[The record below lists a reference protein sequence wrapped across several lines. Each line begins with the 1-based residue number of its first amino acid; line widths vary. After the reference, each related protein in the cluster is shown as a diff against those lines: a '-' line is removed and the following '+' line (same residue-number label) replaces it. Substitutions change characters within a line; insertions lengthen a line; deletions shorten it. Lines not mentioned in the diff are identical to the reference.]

1 MRISKGRVCPQ
12 LVAVI
17 AACCAVVQRLGSA
30 ISEREDRSM
39 RVRMIGVAAL
49 LVLCVEGCATP
60 EPRAPRT
67 QPADGVGFRLVNHWD
82 HSRPYRTSRAPD
94 GTPLDLPSGRPLQIA
109 MWYPAVIGDL
119 PPLTVADYTRLS
131 ATENT
136 LQPVTEE
143 WARAARA
150 YLLSDPFIDVDSV
163 EARLASTVMS
173 RWDAPSA
180 SGSFPIVVYA
190 PGSSAS
196 WHDNYALA
204 ETLAAEGYIVLA
216 TRSRGLRHPDMS
228 LDVNGIESEV
238 RDLEQ
243 LYETAISLPGADPT
257 RVAAIG
263 RSWGAVAAVVFAHRN
278 HQTDALV
285 SLDGTIS
292 YNMDQLLE
300 AYPHLPRGEELSVPS
315 MIAVGLRRSSGA
327 TAIDRTH
334 YFDEVTQV
342 DVHHVDYAD
351 LPHGGFSSG
360 FLDRYYR
367 DVTDPD
373 KIESAR
379 AIVGSYDRMVADVV
393 QFLDSYVKSEPSAPA
408 WFGDEARTVDSRLNG
423 PRLPGF
429 DDFSRTVFDF
439 GLDTAVELYEET
451 LATDPE
457 HRMFNVWT
465 LNRIIAEF
473 AARGDYETAEAF
485 AAFALDR
492 YEDKAVLH
500 VTRGRARYLAGHA
513 DGAQA
518 SFDAALALDAGNREA
533 TLLKALLLEREARP

>member
-1 MRISKGRVCPQ
+1 MRISKGQ
-12 LVAVI
+12 LCLQLGAVI
-17 AACCAVVQRLGSA
+17 AAT
-30 ISEREDRSM
+30 
-39 RVRMIGVAAL
+39 L
-49 LVLCVEGCATP
+49 LVICVEGCAMS
-60 EPRAPRT
+60 EPRASRMHPG
-67 QPADGVGFRLVNHWD
+67 GVGFRLVNHWD
-82 HSRPYRTSRAPD
+82 HSRPYRTSHAPD
-94 GTPLDLPSGRPLQIA
+94 GTPVDLPTGRPLQIA
-109 MWYPAVIGDL
+109 IWYPAVIGDL
-119 PPLTVADYTRLS
+119 PPLTVADYIRLA

-143 WARAARA
+143 RARAAQA
-150 YLLSDPFIDVDSV
+150 YLLSDPFVDIDSV

-173 RWDAPSA
+173 RRDAPPA

-204 ETLAAEGYIVLA
+204 EILAAKGYIVLA
-216 TRSRGLRHPDMS
+216 TRSRALRHPDMS
-228 LDVNGIESEV
+228 MDVNGIESEV

-278 HQTDALV
+278 HQTDALI

-300 AYPHLPRGEELSVPS
+300 AYPQLPRGEELSVPS
-315 MIAVGLRRSSGA
+315 LIAVGLQRPSGA

-342 DVHHVDYAD
+342 DVHHLDYAD
-351 LPHGGFSSG
+351 LPHAGFSAG

-367 DVTDPD
+367 GVTDAD
-373 KIESAR
+373 EIESGR
-379 AIVGSYDRMVADVV
+379 AVVGSYDRMMGDVV
-393 QFLDSYVKSEPSAPA
+393 QFLDGYVKSEPSAPA
-408 WFGDEARTVDSRLNG
+408 WSSDEVRTVASRLNG

-439 GLDTAVELYEET
+439 GLDTAVALYEEA
-451 LATDPE
+451 LAIDRE
-457 HRMFNVWT
+457 HRMFNAWS

-473 AARGDYETAEAF
+473 SARGDYEAAEAC

-500 VTRGRARYLAGHA
+500 VTRGRAQYLAGDV
-513 DGAQA
+513 DGARA
-518 SFDAALALDAGNREA
+518 SFSAALVLNADNREA
-533 TLLKALLLEREARP
+533 TLLKALLPEREARP